1 MAVVQLSWRDN
12 SDNETSFK
20 VYRGTSS
27 PVSTSDDHIA
37 NITLSGSTWSA
48 SEASTGSAPDI
59 TLTSSANNT
68 GDSVTTGE
76 TFVITYT
83 ENTSGNYYYGVSAS
97 NAIGDSDI
105 VTTAS
110 VLNVA

>member
-12 SDNETSFK
+12 SDNETKFK

-27 PVSTSDDHIA
+27 PVTTGDDFLA
-37 NITLSGSTWSA
+37 EVTLSGSTWQA
-48 SEASTGSAPDI
+48 TEATSGSAPNV
-59 TLTSSANNT
+59 TLTSTGNT
-68 GDSVTTGE
+68 GDSLTTGE

-83 ENTSGNYYYGVSAS
+83 ENTAGSYYYGVSAS

-105 VTTAS
+105 VTTPS
-110 VLNVA
+110 VLQVQ